1 MISTTIKSLIRRM
14 PAICLLSALPFLTA
28 HAQTR
33 SVSGT
38 VKDAYDETLTGV
50 SVIVEGENRGVITDE
65 EGRYVID
72 DVDADD
78 VLEFYFLGM
87 RSVKKT
93 VGTSAVID
101 IVMKADAI
109 GLDDAVVTGYTY
121 TKRKDITGSV
131 SSISESKIAR
141 IPAYDI
147 TTSLVGVA
155 GIRVNGSEIRIR
167 GTRSKNAS
175 NEPLIV
181 LDGIPYE
188 ESLSSINPGDV
199 ESIQV
204 LKDASSTAIY
214 GAKGANGVILITTK
228 QAQEGT
234 TNISYDGFV
243 GLGVNNYGTLDVMN
257 AEEYIAFNREAN
269 RASGIWSSPEDDS
282 KIFYP
287 DELENMGKMDTDW
300 FDGYFGKIRL
310 WHNHNLTVS
319 SSTKKYQAK
328 LAFNYKNR
336 QGRYKGD
343 HDDLFYLTADFALQ
357 LFPRVKVGISNRLY
371 YGNEWN
377 KPDLTDNF
385 VNMSPLTAIRNEDG
399 SYNVYPF
406 DDNSTKNPYMNE
418 AEGVYEDNIKNWK
431 LTSRIYANVNLFKGL
446 TFTTNFSYNP
456 SFSTHGTYYD
466 NRSVEYAQDVN
477 YASLSNG
484 RKSDWVWNNILN
496 YKRDFGKHNIDAT
509 LVYEMQNR
517 LSVSSSMSGKN
528 QESPTYLWYN
538 MNRLTESKTI
548 SSSFTRSQMVSIVGR
563 IQYSYADKYIL
574 TASVREDGASQLS
587 AGNKWA
593 TFPSVAAAWRI
604 VDEGFIRDNAEW
616 ISDLKLRASYGM
628 TGNYSIKAYSTLG
641 SLYSTYVNFG
651 HGGTTHKPG
660 LEPSTRP
667 TPDLGWEKNKML
679 DIGLDFGFL
688 DNRIYGTVEYYD
700 SKSYDLLYLTK
711 LPYTTGY
718 NKAWANV
725 GDTRNRGFEIT
736 LSGVPLQT
744 KDAFLNIGLS
754 LYRNVEELVRLQ
766 DPDLKV
772 DLGNSLF
779 VGYPVTGVYY
789 DYRQVG
795 IWQTDEADLAALYG
809 QEPGEVKVADLDGNG
824 LIDGNDKTILGVY
837 RPDLVA
843 SLSVS
848 GEWKNID
855 FSIDLYGEFGGMN
868 YDSRQTGKWST
879 GLGKHNTYN
888 VDYWTPENPSN
899 RHPRPI
905 EGQTIKYMSATGYYG
920 NSYLNIRNVTVGYTF
935 PQKWMGNIL
944 KSARIYFTSNNPWG
958 WSQFRQQG
966 GMQSWEAFYFLGLNL
981 KF

>member
-1 MISTTIKSLIRRM
+1 MKISIKPFIWRVS
-14 PAICLLSALPFLTA
+14 AVCLLSALPILSF
-28 HAQTR
+28 AQPH

-38 VKDAYDETLTGV
+38 VKDAFDVTLTGV
-50 SVIVEGENRGVITDE
+50 SVIVEGESRGVITDE
-65 EGRYVID
+65 NGKYVID

-87 RSVKKT
+87 TSVKKT
-93 VGTSAVID
+93 VGNSTVID
-101 IVMKADAI
+101 VVMKADAI

-131 SSISESKIAR
+131 ASISSDEIQR

-155 GIRVNGSEIRIR
+155 GIRVNGSDIRIR

-228 QAQEGT
+228 TAKEGA

-269 RASGIWSSPEDDS
+269 RANGVWSSPEDDS

-300 FDGYFGKIRL
+300 YDRYFGKLRI
-310 WHNHNLTVS
+310 WHNHNLTMTS
-319 SSTKKYQAK
+319 SGKKYTAK

-336 QGRYKGD
+336 QGRYKDD
-343 HDDLFYLTADFALQ
+343 HDDMFYMTADFGLQ
-357 LFPRVKVGISNRLY
+357 LFPRVKVGISSRLY
-371 YGNEWN
+371 YENQWN

-385 VNMSPLTAIRNEDG
+385 VNMSPLTSIYNEDG
-399 SYNVYPF
+399 SYNEYPF

-418 AEGVYEDNIKNWK
+418 ADGVYEDNIKNWK
-431 LTSRIYANVNLFKGL
+431 INSRVYANVNLFKGL
-446 TFTTNFSYNP
+446 TFTTNFSYAP
-456 SFSTHGTYYD
+456 SFNT
-466 NRSVEYAQDVN
+466 VN
-477 YASLSNG
+477 YASLTNG

-496 YKRDFGKHNIDAT
+496 FKRDFGKHNIDAT
-509 LVYEMQNR
+509 VVYEMQNR
-517 LSVSSSMSGKN
+517 LNVSSSMSGKN
-528 QESPTYLWYN
+528 QESPKYLWYN
-538 MNRLTESKTI
+538 MNRLTESKEI
-548 SSSFTRSQMVSIVGR
+548 SSSFTRSQMVSVVGR
-563 IQYSYADKYIL
+563 VQYSYAGKYIA
-574 TASVREDGASQLS
+574 TVSVREDGASQLS
-587 AGNKWA
+587 TGNKWA
-593 TFPSVAAAWRI
+593 TFPSAAVAWRI
-604 VDEGFIRDNAEW
+604 VDEGFIRNNAPW

-688 DNRIYGTVEYYD
+688 DNRIYGTLEYYD
-700 SKSYDLLYLTK
+700 SKSFDLLYLTK

-725 GDTRNRGFEIT
+725 GDTRNRGFEFT
-736 LSGVPLQT
+736 LSTVPVQT
-744 KDAFLNIGLS
+744 RDAFLNVSLS
-754 LYRNVEELVRLQ
+754 LFRNVEELVRLQ

-789 DYRQVG
+789 DYKQVG
-795 IWQTDEADLAALYG
+795 IWQEDEADLAALYG

-824 LIDGNDKTILGVY
+824 VIDGNDKTILGVY

-843 SLSVS
+843 SLSLN
-848 GEWKNID
+848 GNWKNID
-855 FSIDLYGEFGGMN
+855 FSIDLYGEFGGMA
-868 YDSRQTGKWST
+868 YDSYQTGKWST

-899 RHPRPI
+899 RHPRPV
-905 EGQTIKYMSATGYYG
+905 EGQTIKYMSSTGYYD
-920 NSYLNIRNVTVGYTF
+920 NSYINIRNITVGYTF
-935 PQKWMGNIL
+935 PEKWMGNVL
-944 KSARIYFTSNNPWG
+944 KSARVYFTTNNPWG

-966 GMQSWEAFYFLGLNL
+966 GMRSWEAFYFLGLNL